1 MSKLLLVIVQD
12 TEQIIF
18 EGQSDRVT
26 SYNEIGR
33 FDVYP
38 THANFISIIKQQ
50 LDIYNN
56 HQKVKELKI
65 EQAIMKVKADEVRV
79 YLGIE
84 SLNMDDID
92 PVNAPPP
99 PDKK

>member
-12 TEQIIF
+12 TEKIIF

-38 THANFISIIKQQ
+38 MHANFISIIKQQ
-50 LDIYNN
+50 IDIYNN

-84 SLNMDDID
+84 TLNMDDID
-92 PVNAPPP
+92 PVKNAPPP
-99 PDKK
+99 AKK